1 MSRLLP
7 TAPLRR
13 LAWSGVAATAVVA
26 VGGSL
31 AGGAGESWTGWWTA
45 PGVPVRPL
53 VGVIPALALF
63 YGGMILVCRCWS
75 RLRAEV
81 AEGAVEWTSV
91 VVIFVLWSVPLVLAP
106 PLASRDV
113 YAYAASGEVAAAGF
127 DPYEVGPNVLG
138 ADAPVVAVVDP
149 QWRDSPSPYGPLFV
163 GVAAAVARASS
174 GVAVSVLLLR
184 VLALAGLLLATW
196 GLRRL
201 AGPDREAQALAFL
214 LCNPLVLLHL
224 VSGAHNE
231 ALMIGLLVAG
241 LAIGT
246 RRPALGVVVCA
257 LAGGIKAPAL
267 LGVAYL
273 GWTGAPGAAGWP
285 RRALSVAGS
294 GALAV
299 GTLAVAGAVSGLG
312 WGWLSTVSGSTD
324 VGAYLSPTTILG
336 AALGPLFGPGALG
349 IAQAVGVLV
358 AVAATVVLLLHS
370 HRTGLV
376 SLGTALVIVALLGPV
391 VQPWYLAWGAAV
403 IAAAASPERVRF
415 LVAVSVGL
423 CFAVLPAG
431 PDLGRLAIEEPVAI
445 GVALVALMP
454 LALVGVPRPGWLR
467 P

>member
-201 AGPDREAQALAFL
+201 AGPTVKRRPWPSCSAHPDGGGRLPRRARSRRANPRRPGSRGPGRARPVRRRPATRGRPTPRPPPRWPPLA
-214 LCNPLVLLHL
+214 
-224 VSGAHNE
+224 SGAHR
-231 ALMIGLLVAG
+231 A
-241 LAIGT
+241 
-246 RRPALGVVVCA
+246 RR
-257 LAGGIKAPAL
+257 
-267 LGVAYL
+267 
-273 GWTGAPGAAGWP
+273 
-285 RRALSVAGS
+285 RRA
-294 GALAV
+294 
-299 GTLAVAGAVSGLG
+299 
-312 WGWLSTVSGSTD
+312 
-324 VGAYLSPTTILG
+324 
-336 AALGPLFGPGALG
+336 
-349 IAQAVGVLV
+349 
-358 AVAATVVLLLHS
+358 
-370 HRTGLV
+370 
-376 SLGTALVIVALLGPV
+376 
-391 VQPWYLAWGAAV
+391 
-403 IAAAASPERVRF
+403 ER
-415 LVAVSVGL
+415 A
-423 CFAVLPAG
+423 
-431 PDLGRLAIEEPVAI
+431 
-445 GVALVALMP
+445 
-454 LALVGVPRPGWLR
+454 RP
-467 P
+467 